1 MSLLVLYRIEK
12 EAIHLTVSFCQV
24 SEDKEGKK
32 IAALTLKTLV
42 SEHKTEI
49 AGIEHLR

>member
-1 MSLLVLYRIEK
+1 MSLLVLYKIEK
-12 EAIHLTVSFCQV
+12 EAIHVTVSFFQV

-32 IAALTLKTLV
+32 IDALTLKTLV